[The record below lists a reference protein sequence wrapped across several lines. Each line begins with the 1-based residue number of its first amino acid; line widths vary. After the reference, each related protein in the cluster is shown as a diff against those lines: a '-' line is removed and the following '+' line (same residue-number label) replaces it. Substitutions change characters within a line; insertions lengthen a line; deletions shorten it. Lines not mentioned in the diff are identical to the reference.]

1 MKITK
6 RLGKKIINNFQKSD
20 EHHGM
25 YYFEDG
31 DSFVAID
38 NTSGECFVEDFDTE
52 IEARIFTESQFSY
65 ETIIDAYQRA
75 KAKTYHHIIKLC
87 ELLEDGEYDD
97 ENLNLIIDRNN
108 KEELINKTLELAEIH
123 FKNNYQYMDGEMY
136 IKIENDTDE
145 FEFSNIETLVYN
157 ALYDAYVNPIYKKM
171 SLLGCTRFTALFSSF
186 YLNDEQ
192 QICITFDSDP
202 IEEITINDS
211 TESIINKLYKKSQVA
226 I

>member
-65 ETIIDAYQRA
+65 ETIVDAYQRA
-75 KAKTYHHIIKLC
+75 EPKTYHHIIKLC
-87 ELLEDGEYDD
+87 ELLEYGEYDD

-108 KEELINKTLELAEIH
+108 KEELINKTLEFAEIH

-136 IKIENDTDE
+136 IKIGNDADE
-145 FEFSNIETLVYN
+145 FEFSNLEVLIYN
-157 ALYDAYVNPIYKKM
+157 ILFNTYVKPVYKKM
-171 SLLGCTRFTALFSSF
+171 SKLGYSRFTALFSSF

-192 QICITFDSDP
+192 EICISFDSDP
-202 IEEITINDS
+202 SDEITINDS
-211 TESIINKLYKKSQVA
+211 AKKIINKLYKKTEVA

>member
-20 EHHGM
+20 DHHGM

-75 KAKTYHHIIKLC
+75 EPKTYHHIIKLC

-108 KEELINKTLELAEIH
+108 KEELINKTLEFAEIH

-157 ALYDAYVNPIYKKM
+157 ALYDAYIKPIYKKM
-171 SLLGCTRFTALFSSF
+171 SLLGYSRFTSLFSSF

-192 QICITFDSDP
+192 QICIIFDSDP
-202 IEEITINDS
+202 TEEITINDS